1 MASMVDNLEE
11 SNINGIGSE
20 ADAAQRLAAAK
31 TEEDWIGAGEKA
43 GVQVWRVENSRY
55 PDGTPNFGVNPWP
68 LDHYG
73 QFFAGDSFIVLHT
86 KENKETGKLSWDCF
100 FWIGKE
106 SSQDEYAVAAY
117 KAVELDDLLG
127 GYPTQHREVQE
138 HESKSFLAA
147 FDGHITYCI
156 GGIDSGFR
164 HAEPEAYEPRLFH
177 VRKTGRHTKS
187 HQVTCARA
195 SLNHGDAF
203 VLDAGLKVYAWMGD
217 DCSPFEKAKASKV
230 AHNIANQRNKA
241 ERVEI
246 DDSFWEYLGGQGDIA
261 QDVQREQLQV
271 LEQTLTRV
279 FKLTDEDS
287 VVRTTEVAP
296 SRDSLSNDD
305 AFCIDIGHT
314 IYVWVG
320 KDATKREGQQAMS
333 YASQLIKDFDKPMH
347 TRITRVMAGQE
358 EQTGFWTGSGL

>member
-1 MASMVDNLEE
+1 MIQLLTLISGYKALTRPVDLNKVKMTTLFYELDLTLNTHLIFPNPSMASMVDNLEE

-138 HESKSFLAA
+138 RE
-147 FDGHITYCI
+147 
-156 GGIDSGFR
+156 
-164 HAEPEAYEPRLFH
+164 
-177 VRKTGRHTKS
+177 
-187 HQVTCARA
+187 
-195 SLNHGDAF
+195 
-203 VLDAGLKVYAWMGD
+203 
-217 DCSPFEKAKASKV
+217 
-230 AHNIANQRNKA
+230 
-241 ERVEI
+241 
-246 DDSFWEYLGGQGDIA
+246 
-261 QDVQREQLQV
+261 VQ
-271 LEQTLTRV
+271 
-279 FKLTDEDS
+279 
-287 VVRTTEVAP
+287 
-296 SRDSLSNDD
+296 
-305 AFCIDIGHT
+305 
-314 IYVWVG
+314 
-320 KDATKREGQQAMS
+320 
-333 YASQLIKDFDKPMH
+333 
-347 TRITRVMAGQE
+347 
-358 EQTGFWTGSGL
+358 